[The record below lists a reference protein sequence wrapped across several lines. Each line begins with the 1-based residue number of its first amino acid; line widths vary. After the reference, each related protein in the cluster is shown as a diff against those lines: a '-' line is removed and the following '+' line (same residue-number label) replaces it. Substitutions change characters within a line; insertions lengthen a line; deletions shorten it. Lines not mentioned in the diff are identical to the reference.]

1 MKYKHV
7 PSNSGGKSGTCS
19 PLMKW
24 IIIIINININIICFF
39 FFVNS

>member
-19 PLMKW
+19 PPDEM
-24 IIIIINININIICFF
+24 NYYN
-39 FFVNS
+39 VM